1 MDVPDDLARRAA
13 DLDVE
18 HADAYRRELFSPPG
32 RRGVPRRQLA
42 GRAPPRPCPPVLADV
57 AERQWGDRLIRS
69 WNESDWWGAPE
80 RVGDRIG
87 RLVGAAPGQV
97 VVTDS
102 TSVNLFKAFVA
113 AARMRPG
120 RRVVLTDPDSFPT
133 DLYVLDGAAR
143 ARRADRRAGTPRP
156 RPRPGWARSA
166 RTSPSRRT
174 RRSTTAP
181 ASSGTCPRSPAPRT
195 TVGALACWDLCHSAG
210 VLDVRL
216 DDDGADLA
224 VGCGYKYLNG
234 GPGRAGV
241 RLRPERAPGRRS
253 RAPSPGWHGH
263 ARPFAMEG
271 AFDPAGGITRARVG
285 TGPML
290 SILALEAALTAYDG
304 LVVAG
309 VRARSLSLTGFF
321 VECLD
326 ALGHE
331 PAVATPREDE
341 RRGSQVAVRHPEA
354 YAVVQALMARGVV
367 GDFREPDL
375 VRLGFAPLY
384 VSHVDAARAAGR
396 RRRGGR
402 RAGVCARRVPRP
414 GDGHMTAAARP
425 GDLRRLRLAHQLLV
439 GSTLTDPPP
448 SCRASSRCRRRST
461 RWPSGRSGCGWRGA
475 GRTTRWRRRVT
486 TGGSCACTPPP
497 DVALRGGRGHPAGP
511 AGDREARAPGQRVHV
526 PQPRP
531 RHRHRLDRFAGFVGD
546 LLAGG
551 NHLTRNEI
559 RAALPAGMGRGE
571 GLPDGL
577 PDDVRRARG
586 RRRQRPSVAGTSY
599 TYALSTSGAAGAER
613 SDDEAL
619 AEFVVRYLRTRGPA
633 TIPDLTTWSGLT

>member
-18 HADAYRRELFSPPG
+18 HADAYRRELFSLPDDLVYLDGNSLGALP
-32 RRGVPRRQLA
+32 RAVPA
-42 GRAPPRPCPPVLADV
+42 ALADV

-102 TSVNLFKAFVA
+102 TSVNLFKVFVA
-113 AARMRPG
+113 AARMRPQ

-143 ARRADRRAGTPRP
+143 LAGLTVERVRP
-156 RPRPGWARSA
+156 AEVATRLGQVGPDVALVSYSSVDY
-166 RTSPSRRT
+166 RTGELWDLPELT
-174 RRSTTAP
+174 RVAHE
-181 ASSGTCPRSPAPRT
+181 
-195 TVGALACWDLCHSAG
+195 VGALVCWDLCHSAG
-210 VLDVRL
+210 VVDVRL

-234 GPGRAGV
+234 GPGAPAFVYV
-241 RLRPERAPGRRS
+241 RSEHQATFE
-253 RAPSPGWHGH
+253 SPITGWHGH

-304 LVVAG
+304 LSVPA
-309 VRARSLSLTGFF
+309 VRARSLSLTRFF

-326 ALGHE
+326 ALGLGDS
-331 PAVATPREDE
+331 VATPREDD
-341 RRGSQVAVRHPEA
+341 RRGSQVAVRHAEA

-384 VSHVDAARAAGR
+384 VSHLDAARAAVAVVEVVDGPEY
-396 RRRGGR
+396 
-402 RAGVCARRVPRP
+402 AREEFR
-414 GDGHMTAAARP
+414 
-425 GDLRRLRLAHQLLV
+425 
-439 GSTLTDPPP
+439 
-448 SCRASSRCRRRST
+448 
-461 RWPSGRSGCGWRGA
+461 
-475 GRTTRWRRRVT
+475 
-486 TGGSCACTPPP
+486 
-497 DVALRGGRGHPAGP
+497 
-511 AGDREARAPGQRVHV
+511 ARATV
-526 PQPRP
+526 
-531 RHRHRLDRFAGFVGD
+531 
-546 LLAGG
+546 
-551 NHLTRNEI
+551 T
-559 RAALPAGMGRGE
+559 
-571 GLPDGL
+571 
-577 PDDVRRARG
+577 
-586 RRRQRPSVAGTSY
+586 
-599 TYALSTSGAAGAER
+599 
-613 SDDEAL
+613 
-619 AEFVVRYLRTRGPA
+619 
-633 TIPDLTTWSGLT
+633 

>member
-1 MDVPDDLARRAA
+1 VDVPDDLARRAA

-18 HADAYRRELFSPPG
+18 HADAYRRELFSLPDDLVYLDGNSLGALP
-32 RRGVPRRQLA
+32 RAVPA
-42 GRAPPRPCPPVLADV
+42 ALADV

-102 TSVNLFKAFVA
+102 TSVNLFKVFVA
-113 AARMRPG
+113 AARMRPQ

-143 ARRADRRAGTPRP
+143 LAGLTVERVRP
-156 RPRPGWARSA
+156 AEVATRLGQVGPDVALVSYSSVDY
-166 RTSPSRRT
+166 RTGELWDLPELT
-174 RRSTTAP
+174 RVAHE
-181 ASSGTCPRSPAPRT
+181 
-195 TVGALACWDLCHSAG
+195 VGALVCWDLCHSAG
-210 VLDVRL
+210 VVDVRL

-234 GPGRAGV
+234 GPGAPAFVYV
-241 RLRPERAPGRRS
+241 RGEHQATFE
-253 RAPSPGWHGH
+253 SPVTGWHGH

-304 LVVAG
+304 LSMPA
-309 VRARSLSLTGFF
+309 VRARSLSLTRFF

-326 ALGHE
+326 ALGLGDS
-331 PAVATPREDE
+331 VATPREDD

-384 VSHVDAARAAGR
+384 VSHLDAARAAVAVADVVDGQEY
-396 RRRGGR
+396 
-402 RAGVCARRVPRP
+402 ARDEFR
-414 GDGHMTAAARP
+414 
-425 GDLRRLRLAHQLLV
+425 
-439 GSTLTDPPP
+439 
-448 SCRASSRCRRRST
+448 
-461 RWPSGRSGCGWRGA
+461 
-475 GRTTRWRRRVT
+475 
-486 TGGSCACTPPP
+486 
-497 DVALRGGRGHPAGP
+497 
-511 AGDREARAPGQRVHV
+511 ARATV
-526 PQPRP
+526 
-531 RHRHRLDRFAGFVGD
+531 
-546 LLAGG
+546 
-551 NHLTRNEI
+551 T
-559 RAALPAGMGRGE
+559 
-571 GLPDGL
+571 
-577 PDDVRRARG
+577 
-586 RRRQRPSVAGTSY
+586 
-599 TYALSTSGAAGAER
+599 
-613 SDDEAL
+613 
-619 AEFVVRYLRTRGPA
+619 
-633 TIPDLTTWSGLT
+633 